1 MSLDPIMT
9 VLLIVKP
16 VYKRKSGH
24 LGPQNWN
31 NSSMRLF
38 IPIGIVL
45 LPTGKGNIV
54 PPVIENEIAKPIGA
68 DISIKPV
75 TWTPIGADDEDTD
88 VGQFNPDP
96 TIMSPTSEPVTIHTG
111 IEDLFGDDID
121 LVSLWDEFDES
132 KIPTLEQ
139 CLIGDN
145 DEEFEEPEI
154 KEVDFEKDSIEVLKS
169 SQVVLGSLLPVEM
182 FKDTPEPRLALGL
195 MNQDEINQ
203 AVPDNL
209 VKPTKFPISL
219 NTISLHTLQTVKTTQ
234 SPTIEPLKDML
245 CLAEPSQEVIDIS
258 AIDSSD
264 SIVSDELDKESF
276 FQNSKYLLIF

>member
-1 MSLDPIMT
+1 
-9 VLLIVKP
+9 
-16 VYKRKSGH
+16 
-24 LGPQNWN
+24 
-31 NSSMRLF
+31 MRLY

-45 LPTGKGNIV
+45 LPTGEGNIV
-54 PPVIENEIAKPIGA
+54 PPGIEKEIAKPIGA

-75 TWTPIGADDEDTD
+75 TWPPIGSDDAKTEDTD

-96 TIMSPTSEPVTIHTG
+96 TIMSSTSEPVTIHTG

-132 KIPTLEQ
+132 KIPTLDQ

-154 KEVDFEKDSIEVLKS
+154 KEVDSEKDSIEVLKG

-182 FKDTPEPRLALGL
+182 FKDAPEPRLALNLDFDGFGQ
-195 MNQDEINQ
+195 QDEI
-203 AVPDNL
+203 A
-209 VKPTKFPISL
+209 KPTIFPISL
-219 NTISLHTLQTVKTTQ
+219 NTITLQTIKTTEF
-234 SPTIEPLKDML
+234 PTVEPIKDML
-245 CLAEPSQEVIDIS
+245 CLEEPAQKVIDIS

-264 SIVSDELDKESF
+264 SIVADKLDKESF
-276 FQNSKYLLIF
+276 FLFQNSYNS

>member
-1 MSLDPIMT
+1 MT

-16 VYKRKSGH
+16 VYKQKPGH
-24 LGPQNWN
+24 LGPQNWK

-54 PPVIENEIAKPIGA
+54 PSVIENEIVKPVGA
-68 DISIKPV
+68 NISIKPV
-75 TWTPIGADDEDTD
+75 TWTPIGSDDEDTD

-96 TIMSPTSEPVTIHTG
+96 TIISPTSEPVTIHTG

-195 MNQDEINQ
+195 MNQDEIKQ
-203 AVPDNL
+203 AVLDDH

-219 NTISLHTLQTVKTTQ
+219 NTISLHTLQTVKTTK
-234 SPTIEPLKDML
+234 SPTVGPIKDML

-276 FQNSKYLLIF
+276 F